1 MLFFTTE
8 PPGIPKVFL
17 VAGFSL
23 PLNISCHSLLAC
35 RISVEKSAPIVL
47 WEVPCM
53 LLAVIS
59 LAAFNSF
66 TLIFSGP
73 FSLFSFWGPYNV
85 NINVLH
91 VVPGLFLS
99 LFYSLAVI
107 STTFSSSSLI
117 YSSVSFNLI
126 LIHSSVFFISVII
139 FIISG
144 CSLYFLFVKKK
155 TSNFSLCASI
165 PLPSSS
171 IIFTITTLF
180 QVDCQ
185 SSILLLRLY
194 LICLEHIPVL
204 PHSV

>member
-1 MLFFTTE
+1 MDKVFLLLFSHQVLFNSFVTSLTVAHQAPLSMEFPRQEYWSGLQFPSPGNLSDPGIKPTSPELAGGCYFFTTE

-126 LIHSSVFFISVII
+126 LIHSNVFFI
-139 FIISG
+139 
-144 CSLYFLFVKKK
+144 
-155 TSNFSLCASI
+155 
-165 PLPSSS
+165 
-171 IIFTITTLF
+171 
-180 QVDCQ
+180 
-185 SSILLLRLY
+185 
-194 LICLEHIPVL
+194 
-204 PHSV
+204 